1 LDVMENKHMRW
12 FKQERGMI
20 ATGLL
25 GFVLAIGCACWALV
39 AGAETGTDG
48 NLWKA
53 FSFNSA
59 LGLFLLSTAAIMPVS
74 GMGHKMAAFFRVSY
88 ISLALYSYFAETV
101 QHIRGVNPRFPVN
114 GSLFDDI
121 VAGGFTLVALL
132 LVVFYVLFASYF
144 FKKRTLEKN
153 PELVLGTR
161 YAMLSVMVSFAGGV
175 AISVNSS
182 RFVGAEGNLIW
193 LHGLGFHAIQAL
205 PFIAWLAA
213 GTMYAHASRRMLV
226 HISGIAFFLGL
237 MAMGWQ
243 TLLGRGLLE
252 WSALPLTAAACFIL
266 VTAAGARALLG
277 NPVFGD
283 RKKKGA
289 KHSETHVL

>member
-1 LDVMENKHMRW
+1 MTNHGVISW
-12 FKQERGMI
+12 FRLEKGML

-25 GFVLAIGCACWALV
+25 GLVLAIACACWALI
-39 AGAETGTDG
+39 AGPERPPEGD
-48 NLWKA
+48 LWKA
-53 FSFNSA
+53 FSFNAA
-59 LGLFLLSTAAIMPVS
+59 LGVFLISTAAIMPLS
-74 GMGHKMAAFFRVSY
+74 GMKRKTLAFFRMTY
-88 ISLALYSYFAETV
+88 IALALYSYFAETV
-101 QHIRGVNPRFPVN
+101 QNVRGVNPRFPVN
-114 GSLFDDI
+114 GTTFDEI
-121 VAGGFTLVALL
+121 AAGIFTLVALL
-132 LVVFYVLFASYF
+132 LVVFYVIFAVGYWRRSAYD
-144 FKKRTLEKN
+144 RN
-153 PELVLGTR
+153 PELVLGIR
-161 YAMLSVMVSFAGGV
+161 YAMLSVMVSFAGGI

-182 RFVGAEGNLIW
+182 RFLGAEGNLIW

-277 NPVFGD
+277 NPGFGD